1 MSVILMF
8 QFYVQG
14 HSCFY
19 AVFVLIFI
27 EDQDYVA
34 QFSIKFMRAVRKVRG
49 QVPIFLKERV
59 FQKC

>member
-34 QFSIKFMRAVRKVRG
+34 QFSIKFKSQLNLLSAV
-49 QVPIFLKERV
+49 
-59 FQKC
+59 